1 MKEFQLKN
9 VKKSNEWFVKIGFQ
23 KKIEDRRLKV
33 EIVKRSRA
41 RNVHINVPHVTKL
54 TLDNLEGED
63 FSKFSQGLNENA
75 GI

>member
-1 MKEFQLKN
+1 M
-9 VKKSNEWFVKIGFQ
+9 KIGFQ